1 MRMGWIDKHWDK
13 EYADRA
19 KRIIKEMVSPLVPVL
34 DGKIMATNNLQMVE
48 YRARARAHP
57 TPPASHQQSTGF
69 SLGALASEYDL
80 GDMMITNN
88 TPDAAEDKTVDNE
101 YDAYIQNISPEKT
114 DPLKFWEV
122 NIPYLLGTPI
132 D

>member
-1 MRMGWIDKHWDK
+1 MRMGWIHKHWDK
-13 EYADRA
+13 EYADHA
-19 KRIIKEMVSPLVPVL
+19 KCIIKEMVSPLVPVL
-34 DGKIMATNNLQMVE
+34 DGKITATNNLQMVE
-48 YRARARAHP
+48 YRAHARAHP

-69 SLGALASEYDL
+69 SLGTLASEYDL

-122 NIPYLLGTPI
+122 NTPYLLCTLI

>member
-1 MRMGWIDKHWDK
+1 MRMGWILKHWDN
-13 EYADRA
+13 EYANRA

-34 DGKIMATNNLQMVE
+34 DGKIMAINNLQMVE
-48 YRARARAHP
+48 YRARACAHP

-69 SLGALASEYDL
+69 SLGTLASEYDL
-80 GDMMITNN
+80 GDMMIMNN
-88 TPDAAEDKTVDNE
+88 TPDTAEDKTVDDE
-101 YDAYIQNISPEKT
+101 YNTYIQNISPEKT

-122 NIPYLLGTPI
+122 NIPYLGTLI